1 MADFSIIVSDGKTG
15 QAHQIKIS
23 DSNTNSFIGKNIG
36 DIVSG
41 DAVNLPGYSLKITG
55 GTDKDGFP
63 MRSGLPGSGRRK
75 VLVSGGIGFK
85 SKVDGMRRRKTIR
98 GEEIASD
105 IGQINAVVEDYGN
118 KTIEEILNVGTEVAS
133 EEVSDA
139 AEETIEAAEETDE
152 AAEEIIEAA

>member
-23 DSNTNSFIGKNIG
+23 GSNTNSFISKNIG

-75 VLVSGGIGFK
+75 VLVSGGVGFK
-85 SKVDGMRRRKTIR
+85 SKVDGMRRRKAIR

-105 IGQINAVVEDYGN
+105 IGQINTVVKKYGS
-118 KTIEEILNVGTEVAS
+118 KSIEEILSGGTEAAS
-133 EEVSDA
+133 EEAAKGEESTIKA
-139 AEETIEAAEETDE
+139 AEESADE
-152 AAEEIIEAA
+152 SR